1 MIQSTK
7 TDDDRGQVGIGTL
20 IVFIAMVL
28 VAAIAAGVLIN
39 TAGFLQTQAQATGEE
54 STEQVSNNLQIVSVT
69 GEVGGIT
76 DDDGNPDAG
85 EVTIDGEQYHVDE
98 DTIRSARI
106 VTQMSAGS
114 DDIDLS
120 EMTIQIIGPE
130 GATDL
135 TAQDDPE
142 GEDLTDIDG
151 SEHFALEALTDG
163 SSDDVLQERS
173 DRIEITIALADNE
186 EADAD
191 DENNVANDFDGSI
204 DATSPVGLEEGDELD
219 VTMTL
224 QSGSQTVA
232 VLSVPDS
239 LNAETEGEDVR
250 L

>member
-1 MIQSTK
+1 MFGNE
-7 TDDDRGQVGIGTL
+7 TDQNRGQVGIGTL

-39 TAGFLQTQAQATGEE
+39 TAGFLQTQAEATGEQ
-54 STEQVSNNLQIVSVT
+54 STEQVSNNIQIVSTT
-69 GEVGGIT
+69 GEVG
-76 DDDGNPDAG
+76 DG
-85 EVTIDGEQYHVDE
+85 DE
-98 DTIRSARI
+98 DAITTARI

-120 EMTIQIIGPE
+120 EMTIQIIGPG

-135 TAQDDPE
+135 TAADE
-142 GEDLTDIDG
+142 GEIGDPITDISDADD
-151 SEHFALEALTDG
+151 HFSLRALTDD

-173 DRIEITIALADNE
+173 DRIEVGIALGHDVNGDLTE
-186 EADAD
+186 
-191 DENNVANDFDGSI
+191 SI
-204 DATSPVGLEEGDELD
+204 DAVGDNGLEEGDELD
-219 VTMTL
+219 MTMTL

-239 LNAETEGEDVR
+239 LNAEEEGDDVR